1 MEFRFLLGL
10 VHADVISKTKKK
22 LAQST
27 ARNKEHLIHNHNN
40 NICIFGCWSFFVVL
54 FLHHFTLNAEMQI
67 KSFTSVMSSTFT
79 DRVSLILSSYGW
91 PIGWLSSVYSDMIA
105 FNVKQQSKLLLSI
118 FLTLFFFILGRIIS
132 ENNWIYFTSW
142 KRVYLYFTLEA
153 Y

>member
-10 VHADVISKTKKK
+10 VHADVISKTKNS
-22 LAQST
+22 LNLLHVT
-27 ARNKEHLIHNHNN
+27 RNIWFTITTTTFAFLGVGP
-40 NICIFGCWSFFVVL
+40 FLL
-54 FLHHFTLNAEMQI
+54 FCFYSYHFTLNAEMQI

-105 FNVKQQSKLLLSI
+105 FNVKQQSKFFVINFFDFVFLYTWQNYFRERLNI
-118 FLTLFFFILGRIIS
+118 FRKLES
-132 ENNWIYFTSW
+132 S
-142 KRVYLYFTLEA
+142 VSTLEA

>member
-1 MEFRFLLGL
+1 MRTWSRKQKKNSLNLLHVTRNIWFTITTTTFAFLGVGPFLLFCFY
-10 VHADVISKTKKK
+10 SY
-22 LAQST
+22 
-27 ARNKEHLIHNHNN
+27 
-40 NICIFGCWSFFVVL
+40 
-54 FLHHFTLNAEMQI
+54 HFTLNAEMQI

-142 KRVYLYFTLEA
+142 NRVYLYFTLEA

>member
-1 MEFRFLLGL
+1 MRTWSPKQNKNSLNLLHVTRNIWFTITTTTFAFLGLGPFLLFCFY
-10 VHADVISKTKKK
+10 SY
-22 LAQST
+22 
-27 ARNKEHLIHNHNN
+27 
-40 NICIFGCWSFFVVL
+40 
-54 FLHHFTLNAEMQI
+54 HFTLNAEMQI

-132 ENNWIYFTSW
+132 ENDWIHFTSW
-142 KRVYLYFTLEA
+142 NRVYLYFTLEA